1 VAERF
6 EAVCEAARAAME
18 RLHVPGA
25 AVGITHEGEEEVA
38 GLGVT
43 NVVHPLPVDDET
55 LFQIGS
61 ITKTFT
67 GTAVMR
73 LVETG
78 GLDLD
83 EPVRTYLPELRLAD
97 EEVAQRV
104 TTRHL
109 LTHTGGWEGDYFDDL
124 GPGDDAL
131 ARMVAAVAELPQVT
145 PLSEIWSYNN
155 AGFYIAGRV
164 VEVVSGRGFEAVISE
179 LVLEPLGLTMSFFF
193 ADDVMTHRFAVGH
206 FIEDDEVTVAQPWPI
221 GRAAHPAGGLVCTAK
236 DLLRYARFH
245 MGDGATLEG
254 TRLLSPESMA
264 LMRTPHAAATGRDE
278 IGLTWFLHP
287 IGDETALEH
296 GGGTNGQASRLTI
309 LPERDFAVVAFA
321 NGTPGAGEL
330 IRDAIKLA
338 FRSYLGLEQ
347 PEPETVDLTPEEL
360 SEYAGVFSSAM
371 VEIELRVEDGRLVE
385 HATPRGGFPR
395 KDSPP
400 RPPPP
405 PSPLAFYA
413 PDCVYVP
420 EGMFK
425 GLRSEFLRDGDGRVA
440 WYRAGGRMHRRVR

>member
-1 VAERF
+1 
-6 EAVCEAARAAME
+6 ME

-25 AVGITHEGEEEVA
+25 ALGITFGGKEEVG

-43 NVVHPLPVDDET
+43 NVEHPLPVDDET
-55 LFQIGS
+55 VFQIGS

-73 LVETG
+73 LVEAGT
-78 GLDLD
+78 LDLD
-83 EPVRTYLPELRLAD
+83 EPVRTYLPELSLAD
-97 EEVAQRV
+97 EEVARRV

-131 ARMVAAVAELPQVT
+131 ARMVAAVAQLPQVT
-145 PLSEIWSYNN
+145 PLSETWSYNN

-164 VEVVSGRGFEAVISE
+164 VEVVSGKGFEGAINE
-179 LVLEPLGLTMSFFF
+179 LVLEPLGLKMSFFF
-193 ADDVMTHRFAVGH
+193 ADDVITHRFAVGH
-206 FIEDDEVTVAQPWPI
+206 FIEGNEATVARPWPI

-245 MGDGATLEG
+245 MGDGATDDG

-264 LMRTPHAAATGRDE
+264 LMRAPHAAATGRDE

-287 IGDETALEH
+287 IGGETSLVH
-296 GGGTNGQASRLTI
+296 GGGTNGQVSRLVI
-309 LPERDFAVVAFA
+309 LPEREFAVVGFA
-321 NGTPGAGEL
+321 NGLPGGGEVMGSMVKAAL
-330 IRDAIKLA
+330 
-338 FRSYLGLEQ
+338 RSYLDLEE
-347 PEPETVDLTPEEL
+347 PEPEPLDLAPDEL
-360 SEYAGVFSSAM
+360 AEYTGVFSSAM
-371 VEIELRVEDGRLVE
+371 VDVELRVEDGRLVE
-385 HATPRGGFPR
+385 HETPRGGFPR

-405 PSPLAFYA
+405 PSPLAFYER
-413 PDCVYVP
+413 DRVYVP
-420 EGMFK
+420 EGPLK
-425 GLRSEFLRDGDGRVA
+425 GSRSEFLRDSSGRVA
-440 WYRAGGRMHRRVR
+440 WYRAGGRVLRRTG

>member
-1 VAERF
+1 
-6 EAVCEAARAAME
+6 
-18 RLHVPGA
+18 
-25 AVGITHEGEEEVA
+25 
-38 GLGVT
+38 
-43 NVVHPLPVDDET
+43 
-55 LFQIGS
+55 
-61 ITKTFT
+61 
-67 GTAVMR
+67 MR
-73 LVETG
+73 LVEAG
-78 GLDLD
+78 SLDLD
-83 EPVRTYLPELRLAD
+83 VPVRTYLPELRLAD
-97 EEVAQRV
+97 EDVAQRV

-145 PLSEIWSYNN
+145 PLGEIWSYNN

-164 VEVVSGRGFEAVISE
+164 VEVVSGKGFEAAISE
-179 LVLEPLGLTMSFFF
+179 LVLEPLRLTMSFFF
-193 ADDVMTHRFAVGH
+193 ADDVMTHCFAVGH
-206 FIEDDEVTVAQPWPI
+206 FIEDDEVTVARPWPI

-245 MGDGATLEG
+245 MGDGATPEG

-264 LMRTPHAAATGRDE
+264 LMRTPHTAATGRDE

-347 PEPETVDLTPEEL
+347 SEPEPVDLTREEL

-385 HATPRGGFPR
+385 HETPRGGFPR

-405 PSPLAFYA
+405 PSPLAFYE
-413 PDCVYVP
+413 PDCVFVP
-420 EGMFK
+420 EGVFK

-440 WYRAGGRMHRRVR
+440 WYRAGGRVLRRVR

>member
-1 VAERF
+1 
-6 EAVCEAARAAME
+6 ME

-38 GLGVT
+38 RLGVT

-73 LVETG
+73 LVEAG

-124 GPGDDAL
+124 GAGDDAL

-145 PLSEIWSYNN
+145 PLGEIWSYNN

-164 VEVVSGRGFEAVISE
+164 VEVVCGKGFEAAISE

-206 FIEDDEVTVAQPWPI
+206 FIEDDEVTVARPWPI

-245 MGDGATLEG
+245 MGDGATPEG

-287 IGDETALEH
+287 IGEETALEH

-330 IRDAIKLA
+330 IRDAITLA

-385 HATPRGGFPR
+385 HETPRGGFPR

-405 PSPLAFYA
+405 PSPLAFYG

-425 GLRSEFLRDGDGRVA
+425 GLRSEFLSAFTGAAGISAQRRSQHSSTRVTA
-440 WYRAGGRMHRRVR
+440 SSGSSVT

>member
-73 LVETG
+73 LVEAG
-78 GLDLD
+78 SLDLD

-124 GPGDDAL
+124 GAGDDAL

-164 VEVVSGRGFEAVISE
+164 VEVVSGKGFEAAISE

-193 ADDVMTHRFAVGH
+193 ADDVMTHCFAVGH
-206 FIEDDEVTVAQPWPI
+206 FIEDDEVTVARPWQRQ
-221 GRAAHPAGGLVCTAK
+221 GKRK
-236 DLLRYARFH
+236 K
-245 MGDGATLEG
+245 GA
-254 TRLLSPESMA
+254 
-264 LMRTPHAAATGRDE
+264 
-278 IGLTWFLHP
+278 
-287 IGDETALEH
+287 
-296 GGGTNGQASRLTI
+296 
-309 LPERDFAVVAFA
+309 
-321 NGTPGAGEL
+321 
-330 IRDAIKLA
+330 
-338 FRSYLGLEQ
+338 
-347 PEPETVDLTPEEL
+347 
-360 SEYAGVFSSAM
+360 SS
-371 VEIELRVEDGRLVE
+371 D
-385 HATPRGGFPR
+385 
-395 KDSPP
+395 PP
-400 RPPPP
+400 RPGELVRGR
-405 PSPLAFYA
+405 SSLAPYRGFL
-413 PDCVYVP
+413 VP
-420 EGMFK
+420 
-425 GLRSEFLRDGDGRVA
+425 A
-440 WYRAGGRMHRRVR
+440 RAREPRRT